1 MNTDMTA
8 VRNLSDVI
16 YHAQLAIRY
25 AIICQTNADKE
36 TFYSNML
43 LDEVAA
49 LNRAMAALNYTYDP
63 AYLQCFPREND
74 TNAATN

>member
-8 VRNLSDVI
+8 MRNLSDVI

-25 AIICQTNADKE
+25 AIICQTASEKE
-36 TFYSNML
+36 AFYSNML

-49 LNRAMAALNYTYDP
+49 LNRAMVRLNYQFDP

-74 TNAATN
+74 TNAASN